1 MKVMCKKDVI
11 STENSG
17 IRIQYRKGQIFDA
30 KIIADDLLIKEKD
43 ETYSLVGV
51 RGESAA
57 DFNHKLTLKGG
68 MSGLISILKLSNKKR

>member
-57 DFNHKLTLKGG
+57 DFNLKTDPKGWDEWF
-68 MSGLISILKLSNKKR
+68 NKHFEIIK